1 MQDPDD
7 LNLLLEE
14 QILTRDQA
22 IALCGLE
29 AVERVEKASAE
40 LIHHIP
46 DGLVE
51 FSTTTVSAN
60 GLGLTVRYYL
70 YPAAVDAAGNLRDLD
85 WKISHYSVM

>member
-1 MQDPDD
+1 MQDLND
-7 LNLLLEE
+7 LNHLLEE

-22 IALCGLE
+22 IALCGIE
-29 AVERVEKASAE
+29 AVERVENASAE

-60 GLGLTVRYYL
+60 GLGLTVRYYW

-85 WKISHYSVM
+85 WKISHYSAM

>member
-1 MQDPDD
+1 MQDLDY
-7 LNLLLEE
+7 LNHLLEKH
-14 QILTRDQA
+14 ILTRDQA
-22 IALCGLE
+22 IALRGIE

-60 GLGLTVRYYL
+60 GLGLTVSYYRY
-70 YPAAVDAAGNLRDLD
+70 PDAVDAAGNLRDLD